1 MDVRDVVEGTIKAME
16 SGRSGQSYLL
26 SGHFKTLPEL
36 YEEITLIQGKDNK
49 LPVIPFWLAE
59 VGDPFLKA
67 WARVSGNT
75 PLYTKESIEILKTAH
90 PKISS
95 KKARNELG
103 YESRPFKE
111 TLKDTIEWFK
121 ENNYL

>member
-1 MDVRDVVEGTIKAME
+1 MPIVSNLNRNGE
-16 SGRSGQSYLL
+16 
-26 SGHFKTLPEL
+26 
-36 YEEITLIQGKDNK
+36 DNK

-59 VGDPFLKA
+59 FGVPFLKA
-67 WARVSGNT
+67 WGRVSGNK
-75 PLYTKESIEILKTAH
+75 PLYTKESVEILKTAH

-95 KKARNELG
+95 TKARNELG
-103 YESRPFKE
+103 YESRPFKD